1 MKFNIESEIPF
12 KEAISNVELVDFT
25 GDGRDNLILTTIDG
39 AIKIFDFKAGKAK
52 QMTEIASITDVPP
65 LSAVGL
71 GDVTGDGAIDI
82 VAGNFDNIIRVL
94 SNNDGKIEETAQ
106 TPVGTLPTA
115 ICVTNVVGNH
125 SAEVIVATNDK
136 ALRCYGWFDGI
147 LDKLA
152 HKVVENP
159 VFSIQPLRTEGF
171 PYSRFVFGDESGQV
185 YIYQYADD
193 RLHERKKFNVSGE
206 VTQVAT
212 GNMTDERTDDILVVS
227 NGDIIA
233 LYGMTQNELE
243 KMDSLKAPSAIT
255 SVLIAPVLERDNAR
269 GQIVSCQGNSKLTV
283 FSLVGRRLV
292 EEVTVKT
299 ATKALESHVAVGD
312 IVGDEQSEI
321 IQAVGN
327 TLYILTLS
335 EEE

>member
-1 MKFNIESEIPF
+1 LKFNIESEIPF
-12 KEAISNVELVDFT
+12 KEPISNVELVDFT
-25 GDGRDNLILTTIDG
+25 GDGRDNLILTTVDG
-39 AIKIFDFKAGKAK
+39 AIKIFEFKAGKAK

-65 LSAVGL
+65 LSSVGL

-94 SNNDGKIEETAQ
+94 SNNDGTIEETAK

-115 ICVTNVVGNH
+115 ICVTNVVGNQ
-125 SAEVIVATNDK
+125 SAEVIVSTNDK

-171 PYSRFVFGDESGQV
+171 PYSRFVFGDESGHV

-193 RLHERKKFNVSGE
+193 RLHERKKFKVKGE

-212 GNMTDERTDDILVVS
+212 GNLTDERTDDILVLS
-227 NGDIIA
+227 DGNMLA
-233 LYGMTQNELE
+233 LYGMNQNELE
-243 KMDSLKAPSAIT
+243 KFDSLKAPSAIT
-255 SVLIAPVLERDNAR
+255 SILIESILDKEKSR
-269 GQIVSCQGNSKLTV
+269 GQIVSSQGNSKLTL

-292 EEVTVKT
+292 EEVTIKT
-299 ATKALESHVAVGD
+299 ASKALESHVAVGD
-312 IVGDEQSEI
+312 IVGDDKLEI

-327 TLYILTLS
+327 TVYVLAIS
-335 EEE
+335 DEE